1 MKTFS
6 AKASFRSDDVASRVM
21 VSEAGETHRLSLRH
35 ERGAA
40 APKSPDGHAWG
51 YAGSGPA
58 QLALD
63 LLWEVYGRCPAPPLL
78 QQFKAAFVAKLDQD
92 AGFTVTEERIRE
104 IVEALGGWKPAFPE
118 GPIEARSV
126 VVKDDWGQDR
136 LVGGFGS
143 VGRPGNEKNQKKA

>member
-1 MKTFS
+1 MKTFF
-6 AKASFRSDDVASRVM
+6 AKASFRTDDASSRVM
-21 VSEAGETHRLSLRH
+21 VSEAGKTHRLALRH

-40 APKSPDGHAWG
+40 APKSPDGHSWG

-63 LLWEVYGRCPAPPLL
+63 LLWEIYGRQPSPTLF
-78 QQFKAAFVAKLDQD
+78 QRFKDAFVAKLDQD

-104 IVEALGGWKPAFPE
+104 IVEALGGWKPAYPE

-143 VGRPGNEKNQKKA
+143 VGRPENQKKV